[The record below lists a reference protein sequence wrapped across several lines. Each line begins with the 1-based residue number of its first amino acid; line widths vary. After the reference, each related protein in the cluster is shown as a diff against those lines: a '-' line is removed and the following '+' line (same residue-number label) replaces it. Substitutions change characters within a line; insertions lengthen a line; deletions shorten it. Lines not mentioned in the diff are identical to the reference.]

1 MYQLCLKFSFI
12 KLFQYLYLMDKTIM
26 IIRIPVFDEGG
37 KITNKITSGM
47 EITYYLKYCFKKLG

>member
-1 MYQLCLKFSFI
+1 MYQLCVKFSFI

-47 EITYYLKYCFKKLG
+47 EITYSAFM